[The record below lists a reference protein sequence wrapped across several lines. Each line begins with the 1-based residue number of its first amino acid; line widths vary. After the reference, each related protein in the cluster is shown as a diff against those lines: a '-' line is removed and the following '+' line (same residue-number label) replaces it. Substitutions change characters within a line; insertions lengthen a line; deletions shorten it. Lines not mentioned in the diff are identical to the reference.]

1 VHEPAG
7 PRRTPAAPARDNRAF
22 AAAFRM
28 LRRTPL
34 ILFALAVGISA
45 TSARAATADATD
57 IAVTIDYHGS
67 TVDVVVD
74 MTVDATPEQVFA
86 VLTDYDHMA
95 RFVSN
100 VAASRIVGRDGGRL
114 TVEQKSRLAFGPL
127 TYDFSNLR
135 EVTPVPFREI
145 RTRVTEGHMKGSA
158 FTTTLRAEGARTRV
172 DNRGHFAL
180 DIWLP
185 PVIGPAVL
193 ESETR
198 KQFQEFRTEILRRQR
213 GGARKRKTKAR
224 R

>member
-1 VHEPAG
+1 
-7 PRRTPAAPARDNRAF
+7 
-22 AAAFRM
+22 M
-28 LRRTPL
+28 LHRIP
-34 ILFALAVGISA
+34 IVLFAIAVGTSA
-45 TSARAATADATD
+45 TSARPATADASD
-57 IAVTIDYHGS
+57 IAVTIDHRGD

-100 VAASRIVGRDGGRL
+100 VEASRIVGRDGERL

-127 TYDFSNLR
+127 SLDFVNVR
-135 EVTPVPFREI
+135 EITPVPFREI
-145 RTRVTEGHMKGSA
+145 RTRVTDGDMKGSA

-172 DNRGHFAL
+172 DNRGRFKL
-180 DIWLP
+180 DVWLP
-185 PVIGPAVL
+185 PLIGPAVF

-198 KQFQEFRTEILRRQR
+198 RQFQEFRTEILRRQR
-213 GGARKRKTKAR
+213 AGTRKRRTAAR